1 MFNCADIPE
10 IQNLWQTKS
19 GSTPGFGREHLVT
32 TDTEAVLFMLHLS
45 VQPFSHMCC
54 ICVFVYLCIFV
65 FVYLCKDRGTPRQ
78 PFSICWTHPSVASQ
92 PNSSICFWYFYLFL
106 YFLHACFCL
115 NLFPIFGVNHLKHAA
130 RQTFR
135 FTSTPLEFFST
146 PLECLNISNPSYPTL
161 QCS

>member
-1 MFNCADIPE
+1 MPARTHELIITPPLFQTECASIKLQRKMFNCADIPE

-78 PFSICWTHPSVASQ
+78 PFSIC
-92 PNSSICFWYFYLFL
+92 
-106 YFLHACFCL
+106 
-115 NLFPIFGVNHLKHAA
+115 
-130 RQTFR
+130 
-135 FTSTPLEFFST
+135 
-146 PLECLNISNPSYPTL
+146 
-161 QCS
+161 